1 MIDPLPMR
9 NILHRG
15 LFAFSLVAAAY
26 LVLLA
31 YPQPLFAYQLNH
43 AGITVHAT
51 TPIPDA
57 MRTTLDRV
65 RARLD
70 RTPLV
75 DPSQPQRVF
84 ICSTPWLFTFF
95 ARNNYRVGGVAD
107 VFVGQN
113 VFLRQS
119 DMASDRLISPGG
131 QPVAADR
138 PLSYFMTHE
147 LMHIAQARHLG
158 RLRYARLPQWTD
170 DGYADYVARDYDLA
184 VALQK
189 LKDDA
194 PELDP
199 NRSGLYIRYHLMV
212 AYLIE
217 KRGMDVSTLLERPP
231 KQSALERQLA
241 GLPTW

>member
-1 MIDPLPMR
+1 MR

-84 ICSTPWLFTFF
+84 ICSTPWLLTFF
-95 ARNNYRVGGVAD
+95 ARNNYRVGGIAD

-113 VFLRQS
+113 VCLRQS
-119 DMASDRLISPGG
+119 YMANDRLMSPGG
-131 QPVAADR
+131 QPVAAVR
-138 PLSYFMTHE
+138 PLSSCMTLE

-158 RLRYARLPQWTD
+158 RLRYARLPRWTD

-199 NRSGLYIRYHLMV
+199 NHSGLYIRYHLMV

-217 KRGMDVSTLLERPP
+217 NNQVIS
-231 KQSALERQLA
+231 SASRIRM
-241 GLPTW
+241 